1 MSNPYTKT
9 IKLDLALPLDREIAE
24 IIELLEAIKNGSPV
38 WDCTNKITAHVKKI
52 ETIRVT
58 QIVEREFDEH
68 FIDSDEN
75 P

>member
-24 IIELLEAIKNGSPV
+24 IIELLEAIK
-38 WDCTNKITAHVKKI
+38 DCTNKITAHVKKI